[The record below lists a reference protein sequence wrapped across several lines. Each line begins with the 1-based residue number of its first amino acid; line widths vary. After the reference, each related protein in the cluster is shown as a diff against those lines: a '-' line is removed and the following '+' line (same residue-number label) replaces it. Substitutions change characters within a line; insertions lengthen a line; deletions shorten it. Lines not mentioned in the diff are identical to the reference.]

1 MQFNY
6 KEIFIGKLIKDRIVE
21 LGMGSERIL
30 NFLKIDEHEL
40 ELLYSAKS
48 LDSIM
53 LLKCCKLLEYDFFRI
68 YSHHLTLY
76 APIGN
81 INIKSPV
88 NGKLK
93 SSLPS
98 FKKSLYTPEIIE
110 FIVEIIEAG
119 DKSTSQV
126 INEYRIPKT
135 TLYRWLTKHHKLK
148 I

>member
-6 KEIFIGKLIKDRIVE
+6 KEIFIGKFIKDRIEE

-30 NFLKIDEHEL
+30 NFLKINEHEL

-48 LDSIM
+48 LDSVM

-76 APIGN
+76 TSAVNNKPKS
-81 INIKSPV
+81 INV
-88 NGKLK
+88 KLK
-93 SSLPS
+93 SALPS

-110 FIVEIIEAG
+110 FIIEIISSGE
-119 DKSTSQV
+119 KSATEV
-126 INEYRIPKT
+126 IKEYRIPNT
-135 TLYRWLTKHHKLK
+135 TLHRWLRKHQK
-148 I
+148 IDI

>member
-6 KEIFIGKLIKDRIVE
+6 KEIYIGKLIKDRVTE
-21 LGMGSERIL
+21 LEMASERIVD
-30 NFLKIDEHEL
+30 FLQIDKLEL

-48 LDSIM
+48 LDSVM

-76 APIGN
+76 TSVGN
-81 INIKSPV
+81 NNPKSV

-110 FIVEIIEAG
+110 FIIEIIGSGE
-119 DKSTSQV
+119 KSAAEV
-126 INEYRIPKT
+126 IKEYRIPKT
-135 TLYRWLTKHHKLK
+135 TLHRWLKKHQK
-148 I
+148 IDI

>member
-6 KEIFIGKLIKDRIVE
+6 KEIHIGELIKDRITE
-21 LGMGSERIL
+21 LEMASERIVD
-30 NFLKIDEHEL
+30 FLQIDELEL

-48 LDSIM
+48 LDSVM

-76 APIGN
+76 TSAGN
-81 INIKSPV
+81 NNPKSV

-110 FIVEIIEAG
+110 FIIEIIGSGE
-119 DKSTSQV
+119 KSAAEV
-126 INEYRIPKT
+126 IKEYRIPKT
-135 TLYRWLTKHHKLK
+135 TLHRWLRKHQK
-148 I
+148 IDI

>member
-6 KEIFIGKLIKDRIVE
+6 KEIYIGKLIKDRVTE
-21 LGMGSERIL
+21 LEMASERIVD
-30 NFLKIDEHEL
+30 FLQIDELEL

-48 LDSIM
+48 LDSVM

-76 APIGN
+76 TSAGN
-81 INIKSPV
+81 NNPKSV

-110 FIVEIIEAG
+110 FIIEIIGSGENSAAE
-119 DKSTSQV
+119 V
-126 INEYRIPKT
+126 IKEYRIPKT
-135 TLYRWLTKHHKLK
+135 TLHRWLRKHQK
-148 I
+148 IDI